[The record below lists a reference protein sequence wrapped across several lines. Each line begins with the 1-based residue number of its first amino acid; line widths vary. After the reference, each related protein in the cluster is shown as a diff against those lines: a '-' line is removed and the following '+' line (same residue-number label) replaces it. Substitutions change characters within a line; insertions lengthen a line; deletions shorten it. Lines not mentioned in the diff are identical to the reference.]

1 MSSFLLAAGGVLA
14 AVAVAVLVWI
24 FVLDSVLWS
33 RPSTWRAFVLR
44 SQADADTTRALAYN
58 QGFYNLFLAIG
69 VLVGLALVRSTAP
82 AGVALLLAPTVSMVL
97 AALVLVTSNRGMR
110 RAAAIQR
117 ALPLLGA
124 TAIALSFSV

>member
-1 MSSFLLAAGGVLA
+1 
-14 AVAVAVLVWI
+14 
-24 FVLDSVLWS
+24 
-33 RPSTWRAFVLR
+33 VLR
-44 SQADADTTRALAYN
+44 SQADADTTRARAYN

-82 AGVALLLAPTVSMVL
+82 AGVALLASTVSMVL

-110 RAAAIQR
+110 RAAAIQG

>member
-82 AGVALLLAPTVSMVL
+82 AGVALLASTVSMVL

>member
-1 MSSFLLAAGGVLA
+1 M
-14 AVAVAVLVWI
+14 
-24 FVLDSVLWS
+24 
-33 RPSTWRAFVLR
+33 LR